1 MLYFIFVFTFTWF
14 LPLIVMV
21 GSYLTII
28 ILIYKRSRLFKKMTE
43 DDQVASRTTSN
54 QGVIG
59 RAKIQTSIKVTGVLV
74 CGFIVCWTPYNVMSF
89 W

>member
-1 MLYFIFVFTFTWF
+1 MFVFTMTWL
-14 LPLIVMV
+14 LPLLVML

-28 ILIYKRSRLFKKMTE
+28 ISIYRRSRLYKKTS
-43 DDQVASRTTSN
+43 DDDNTSN

-59 RAKIQTSIKVTGVLV
+59 RAKIQTIKVTGVLV
-74 CGFIVCWTPYNVMSF
+74 FGFVLCWTPYNVMSL

>member
-1 MLYFIFVFTFTWF
+1 VFTFTWF

-28 ILIYKRSRLFKKMTE
+28 IIIYRRSRLFKKMTE
-43 DDQVASRTTSN
+43 DGQVGCRTTSS

-59 RAKIQTSIKVTGVLV
+59 RAKIQTIKVTGVLV

>member
-1 MLYFIFVFTFTWF
+1 MLYFVFVFTFTWI

-28 ILIYKRSRLFKKMTE
+28 IFIYKKSTLFKKMAE
-43 DDQVASRTTSN
+43 DDQVASRTTSS

-59 RAKIQTSIKVTGVLV
+59 RAKIQTIKVTGVLV

>member
-1 MLYFIFVFTFTWF
+1 MTWL
-14 LPLIVMV
+14 LPLLVML

-28 ILIYKRSRLFKKMTE
+28 ILIYRRSQLHKKMTE
-43 DDQVASRTTSN
+43 DDKEACGKTSS

-59 RAKIQTSIKVTGVLV
+59 RAKIQTIKVTGVLV
-74 CGFIVCWTPYNVMSF
+74 CGFVLCWTPYNVMSL

>member
-1 MLYFIFVFTFTWF
+1 MLYFIFVFTFTWL
-14 LPLIVMV
+14 LPLLVML

-28 ILIYKRSRLFKKMTE
+28 LLIYKRSKLYKQMTG
-43 DDQVASRTTSN
+43 DDPQAWRAASS

-59 RAKIQTSIKVTGVLV
+59 RAKIKTINITRVLV
-74 CGFIVCWTPYNVMSF
+74 CGFVFCWTPYNAMSL

>member
-1 MLYFIFVFTFTWF
+1 MTWL
-14 LPLIVMV
+14 LPLLVML

-28 ILIYKRSRLFKKMTE
+28 ILIYRRSQLYKKMAE
-43 DDQVASRTTSN
+43 DDHEACGTASN

-59 RAKIQTSIKVTGVLV
+59 RAKIQTIKVTGVLV
-74 CGFIVCWTPYNVMSF
+74 FGFVLCWTPYNLMSL